1 MCELYI
7 CSTDDLNRVNDLVCL
22 LLKSLLNVL
31 RDCEIMK
38 EKYEKEKFRYT
49 SNTDELT
56 RCYNRRA
63 YEEDINKLNLSK
75 EWVYV
80 SMDLNGLKR
89 ANDSFGH
96 VAGDELIRAAA
107 DCMKSS
113 FSEHG
118 KVYRVGGDEFVV
130 IITKDIP
137 QFENMLRTFEQRVA
151 SWHGEFVESMA
162 VSYGYVFS
170 SERKWNSIFDISK
183 ASDERMYE
191 SKKQYY
197 IRSGMDRRR

>member
-1 MCELYI
+1 M
-7 CSTDDLNRVNDLVCL
+7 
-22 LLKSLLNVL
+22 
-31 RDCEIMK
+31 
-38 EKYEKEKFRYT
+38 
-49 SNTDELT
+49 
-56 RCYNRRA
+56 
-63 YEEDINKLNLSK
+63 DI
-75 EWVYV
+75 
-80 SMDLNGLKR
+80 NGLKNAKIPSDMR
-89 ANDSFGH
+89 QVMTYTGSCGLYEEH
-96 VAGDELIRAAA
+96 
-107 DCMKSS
+107 S

-118 KVYRVGGDEFVV
+118 KVYRMGGDEFVI

-137 QFENMLRTFEQRVA
+137 QFENLLRAFEQRVESA
-151 SWHGEFVESMA
+151 RHGEFVESMA